1 MLRWHDEDSRL
12 ESFPPFDSGFNE
24 LALEYSN
31 CLIHIFW
38 CAWRDLNPQHPV
50 SKTGASTNWTTRAI
64 LLLKILFLYFVT
76 PITFR
81 SHGHA
86 HLYMVQDPN
95 QEVP

>member
-1 MLRWHDEDSRL
+1 MIDFYCGAQDRTRTDNISILSRTPL
-12 ESFPPFDSGFNE
+12 PIGLLGLYN
-24 LALEYSN
+24 
-31 CLIHIFW
+31 W

-81 SHGHA
+81 SYGHA
-86 HLYMVQDPN
+86 HLYMVEDPN